1 MTFMKMKFCSDWI
14 NIESMAAKIKKCMI
28 FGKCA
33 ISEYSPSLL
42 WHNTVSNPLFLIRIH
57 VPSINLESPWLVD
70 CLFRAMIWDNVVFT
84 FKLLTKS
91 MFAMK
96 KNIRWQ
102 LKISTN
108 DSFDIYITLTLIFD
122 NIFVYKMSFN
132 VYLSV

>member
-1 MTFMKMKFCSDWI
+1 MPFMKMKFCSDWI
-14 NIESMAAKIKKCMI
+14 NIESMAAKIKKCVI

-42 WHNTVSNPLFLIRIH
+42 WHDTVSNPLFYPNSR
-57 VPSINLESPWLVD
+57 PINNFQSPWLVD
-70 CLFRAMIWDNVVFT
+70 CLFRAIIWDNVVFT

-108 DSFDIYITLTLIFD
+108 DSFTLTLIFD